1 MIVIEV
7 VFDGIKG
14 FLLNTDKFSFKI
26 SLPFNLFYFRKNRPM
41 YLKNLPIK
49 RKLLTMLVLPLL
61 GILVFSGMIV
71 FDRVSQV
78 QDASQLIKDA
88 EFFSEIGTVAHSLQ
102 KERGTSVAFVSSKGA
117 KMADKLPTMRHDSD
131 KAIQVL
137 TKNINER
144 IVKGDTALQN
154 TLNTLAKLNTLRQKS
169 SEFQIDGL
177 ACAAQYTGIIQSILE
192 LSSTLANSAKN
203 TKIMRGANAYSAYLN
218 VKERAGRERAILAGI
233 FAIDK
238 MDLPHL
244 LKLSGNLG
252 ESNASFNLF
261 TQIATSEQIEFHKQT
276 VTGKSVTEVDTM
288 RKHAL
293 ESALDTSLGI
303 DNAYWFEQSTARIN
317 LMKMVEDKLVADLLS
332 SANAIKSA
340 AMTMLTMMLIVTIL
354 VVLVT
359 FILITKITNAIT
371 SPLNLMKNTLL
382 EVNRTGDFSKKLNY
396 QSNDEIGEMTVA
408 FNAMMATLQ
417 AALESVNKVMNA
429 ISQGEFNVQVDTD
442 VSGDLN
448 ELKMNVNETVGQL
461 RITMFTL
468 NDVMNSLY
476 NADFANVVV
485 AHVKGNYKKILD
497 KAIHSQEALRI
508 MLSDIGGVMEHVAAG
523 NLNHRVT
530 AEGRGELLL
539 LKENINSTL
548 TSLGSLNEIVRVAEA
563 LARGD
568 LTQSITGNYPGVFG
582 QVTVSMNNTAENL
595 KNLISNVHNAA
606 EMINAAAKE
615 IASGNNDLSHRTEKQ
630 ASSLEETAASMQELT
645 ENVGQNNTHATDASK
660 MANEAAEIAS
670 RGVEVVNSV
679 VTTMDEINDS
689 SHRIVDIISVIDDIA
704 FQTNILALNAAVE
717 AARAGDSG
725 KGFAVVAIEVRN
737 LAQRAA
743 NAAGEIKRLI
753 SDSVERVSGGSK
765 QVADAGKT
773 MSDIVDSIRNVSVI
787 ITDITAASSDQT
799 AGISQVNQAIR
810 QMDDVTQQNAA
821 LVEQAAAAAESL
833 EDQTRDLSRTLSNFR
848 I

>member
-1 MIVIEV
+1 
-7 VFDGIKG
+7 
-14 FLLNTDKFSFKI
+14 
-26 SLPFNLFYFRKNRPM
+26 M

-78 QDASQLIKDA
+78 RDASQLIDDA
-88 EFFSEIGTVAHSLQ
+88 EFFSEIGAVAHALQ

-117 KMADKLPTMRHDSD
+117 KMADKLPIVRYDSD

-144 IVKGDTALQN
+144 MAKGDTELQN
-154 TLNTLAKLNTLRQKS
+154 TLNTLTKLSPLRQKS
-169 SEFQIDGL
+169 SEFQLDGL
-177 ACAAQYTGIIQSILE
+177 ACAAQYTSIIQSMLE
-192 LSSTLANSAKN
+192 LSSSLANLAKN
-203 TKIMRGANAYSAYLN
+203 TKIMRGANVYSAYLN
-218 VKERAGRERAILAGI
+218 MKERAGRERAVLAGI

-252 ESNASFNLF
+252 ESTAYFSLF
-261 TQIATSEQIEFHKQT
+261 TQIATPEQIEFHKQT
-276 VTGKSVTEVDTM
+276 VTGKPVMEVDAM

-317 LMKMVEDKLVADLLS
+317 LMKIVEDKLVADLLN

-340 AMTMLTMMLIVTIL
+340 AMTMLIAMSIVTIL
-354 VVLVT
+354 VILVT
-359 FILITKITNAIT
+359 FILIAKITTAIT
-371 SPLNLMKNTLL
+371 TPLSLMKNTLL
-382 EVNRTGDFSKKLNY
+382 EVNQTGDFSKKLNY
-396 QSNDEIGEMTVA
+396 QSHDEIGEMAVA
-408 FNAMMATLQ
+408 FNAMMETLQ
-417 AALESVNKVMNA
+417 SALKSVNKVMSA
-429 ISQGEFNVQVDTD
+429 ISHGEFNVQVDTV

-448 ELKMNVNETVGQL
+448 ELKTSVNETVGQL

-476 NADFANVVV
+476 NADFANVIV
-485 AHVKGNYKKILD
+485 ANTKGNYKKILD

-508 MLSDIGGVMEHVAAG
+508 MLTDICGVMEHVAAG
-523 NLNHRVT
+523 DLNHRVT
-530 AEGRGELLL
+530 AEGRGELLS
-539 LKENINSTL
+539 LKDNINSTL
-548 TSLGSLNEIVRVAEA
+548 RSLESLNEIARVAEA
-563 LARGD
+563 LSQGD

-582 QVTVSMNNTAENL
+582 QVTVRMNNTAENL
-595 KNLISNVHNAA
+595 KHLISDVHNAA

-630 ASSLEETAASMQELT
+630 AASLEETAASMQELT
-645 ENVGQNNTHATDASK
+645 ENVGQNNAHAVDATK

-773 MSDIVDSIRNVSVI
+773 MSEIVNSIRNVSVI
-787 ITDITAASSDQT
+787 ITDITAASSEQT